1 MNWGWEPGNDK
12 QGFVVCISVS
22 RNNGEITRKE
32 MSAFFFKISLPL
44 WYGKMSLNKWIL
56 GFQQEK
62 IMDFEYC
69 EEYLRSN

>member
-12 QGFVVCISVS
+12 QGFV
-22 RNNGEITRKE
+22 
-32 MSAFFFKISLPL
+32 FFFQNITTTTV
-44 WYGKMSLNKWIL
+44 WWNVAEQMDT
-56 GFQQEK
+56 GFSTGK

>member
-32 MSAFFFKISLPL
+32 MSAFFFQNITTTMVGWNVAEQMDTGFSTGKHYGFWVL
-44 WYGKMSLNKWIL
+44 WGIFK
-56 GFQQEK
+56 E
-62 IMDFEYC
+62 
-69 EEYLRSN
+69 